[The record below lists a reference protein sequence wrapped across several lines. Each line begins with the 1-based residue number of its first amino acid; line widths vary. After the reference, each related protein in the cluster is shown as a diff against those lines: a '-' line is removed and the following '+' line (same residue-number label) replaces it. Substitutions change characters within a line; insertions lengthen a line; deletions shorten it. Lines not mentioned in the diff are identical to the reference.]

1 LGGSTYKELG
11 RDERIQGVG
20 SPLGLR
26 GLNKRIYYIDR
37 KDFSTLDEFF
47 NAISDVL
54 IPGAVK
60 GWIHNLDAFN
70 DLLWRGDD
78 IPVDGFTLHWKNSA
92 VSRENLGYQETV
104 RQLEKSLLQS
114 HPINRKALVEQ
125 IELARTNKGETVFD
139 RIIDIIK
146 HHETIHLILE

>member
-1 LGGSTYKELG
+1 
-11 RDERIQGVG
+11 
-20 SPLGLR
+20 
-26 GLNKRIYYIDR
+26 LNKRIYYIDG
-37 KDFSTLDEFF
+37 KDFSTLEEFF
-47 NAISDVL
+47 TAISDVL
-54 IPGAVK
+54 IPRAVK

-92 VSRENLGYQETV
+92 VSRENLGYRETV
-104 RQLEKSLLQS
+104 RQLEKSLQKS
-114 HPINRKALVEQ
+114 HPINRRILEHE

-146 HHETIHLILE
+146 SHETIHLILE